1 MNNNNNNILNEI
13 STNESLTQS
22 PSKNKKEIESKSFI
36 PKFSSFNKSSTNK
49 LFFQKENINLS
60 NLKKRKIVSLNSKTK
75 RKRRIFKKIIK
86 KKPKLLLLD
95 FDYILKD
102 IIGQQNLKKNTF
114 KIENNPIQELL
125 NKNKIDL
132 KNDGQKNINNNDKDM
147 MKNKYLINKNKDI
160 CYMNNIC
167 SSSFQINEKNS
178 NIFFPTF
185 NELSDSFFEDNSI
198 EVSFPHLLKFI
209 YIG

>member
-36 PKFSSFNKSSTNK
+36 PKFSSFNKISTNK

-86 KKPKLLLLD
+86 KKSKLLLLD

-102 IIGQQNLKKNTF
+102 IIGQQNLEKNTF
-114 KIENNPIQELL
+114 KIENNPI
-125 NKNKIDL
+125 KNKIDL
-132 KNDGQKNINNNDKDM
+132 KNDGQKNSNNNDKDM
-147 MKNKYLINKNKDI
+147 MKNKCLINKNKDI

-198 EVSFPHLLKFI
+198 EVSFPHLLKFK

>member
-1 MNNNNNNILNEI
+1 MNNNNNNTLNEI

-36 PKFSSFNKSSTNK
+36 PKFSSFNKSLTNK

-102 IIGQQNLKKNTF
+102 IIGQQNLEKNTF
-114 KIENNPIQELL
+114 KIENNPIQKLL

-132 KNDGQKNINNNDKDM
+132 KNDGQKNNNNNDKDM
-147 MKNKYLINKNKDI
+147 MKNKCLINQNKDI
-160 CYMNNIC
+160 YYINNIC

-198 EVSFPHLLKFI
+198 EVSFPHLLKFKF
-209 YIG
+209 IG

>member
-1 MNNNNNNILNEI
+1 MNNNNNNTLNEI

-36 PKFSSFNKSSTNK
+36 PKFSSFNKSLTNK

-102 IIGQQNLKKNTF
+102 IIGQQNLEKNTF
-114 KIENNPIQELL
+114 KIENNPIQKLL

-132 KNDGQKNINNNDKDM
+132 KNDGQKNSNNNDKDM
-147 MKNKYLINKNKDI
+147 MKNKCLINKNKDI

>member
-36 PKFSSFNKSSTNK
+36 PKFSSFNKSLTNK

-86 KKPKLLLLD
+86 KKSKLLLLD

-102 IIGQQNLKKNTF
+102 IIGQQNLEKNTF
-114 KIENNPIQELL
+114 KIENNPI
-125 NKNKIDL
+125 KNKIDL
-132 KNDGQKNINNNDKDM
+132 KNDGQKNSNNNDKDM
-147 MKNKYLINKNKDI
+147 MKNKCLINKNKDI

-198 EVSFPHLLKFI
+198 EVSFPHLLKFK